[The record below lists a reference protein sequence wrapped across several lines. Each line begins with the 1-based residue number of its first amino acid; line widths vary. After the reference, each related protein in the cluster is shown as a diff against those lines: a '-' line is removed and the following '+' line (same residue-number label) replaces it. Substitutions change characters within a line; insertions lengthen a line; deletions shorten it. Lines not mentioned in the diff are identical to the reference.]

1 MDSLTREDLVM
12 YILYYVYTIMAK
24 IINNLTFM
32 GNMGHWDFGA

>member
-1 MDSLTREDLVM
+1 MDSLTRKNLVM
-12 YILYYVYTIMAK
+12 YYTIMAK